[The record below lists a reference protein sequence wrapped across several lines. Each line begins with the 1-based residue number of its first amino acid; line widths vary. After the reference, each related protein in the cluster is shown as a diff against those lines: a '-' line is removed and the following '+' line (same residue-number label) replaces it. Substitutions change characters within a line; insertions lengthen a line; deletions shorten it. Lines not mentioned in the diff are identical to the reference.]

1 MLKIVGGEFRGR
13 KLRFIEMPGVRPTT
27 SKVREAVFDI
37 LHARRPLDGVRFLD
51 LFAGT
56 GAVGL
61 EALSRG
67 AAYAEFVESD
77 RAALAC
83 LESNIA
89 ALGVA
94 DRCRVTRG
102 SSPETAD
109 FDIVFADPPYKT
121 APDFAVV
128 ARVTRAGGFFLYEC
142 NREEPP
148 NHDGFSAIKSYH
160 YGKTHLHLLRKGES
174 A

>member
-37 LHARRPLDGVRFLD
+37 LNARRPLGGVRFLD

-67 AAYAEFVESD
+67 ATYAEFVESD
-77 RAALAC
+77 REALAC
-83 LESNIA
+83 LEANIA
-89 ALGVA
+89 ALAVS
-94 DRCRVTRG
+94 DRSRIARG
-102 SSPETAD
+102 SSPATAD
-109 FDIVFADPPYKT
+109 FDIVFADPPYKF
-121 APDFAVV
+121 APDFGVV
-128 ARVTRAGGFFLYEC
+128 ARVTRPGGFFLYEC
-142 NREEPP
+142 NQEDSPAL
-148 NHDGFSAIKSYH
+148 DGFTAVKSYH